1 MGFDELKNKNKDMH
15 GLNRNP
21 GEHVKP
27 GSPAKVGVASPH
39 TAPSAGRDQHTG
51 PKAGGSLGA
60 RPNNVQKGAAMPQH
74 SQPAMQR
81 TVSTPPKPE
90 NGKPAASVVK
100 PGVNRPQAGHQAA
113 AKNGTAPSSQGYQK
127 TLNWQPQGGAV
138 PGNAEPFT
146 VTFNEKINYMDPEY
160 NLLELVFPGSIV
172 VASNEHR
179 ENEATKDL
187 VRTVVKST
195 LTQKLSQVASSRKTM
210 REIYP
215 EYNNLKD
222 ACIKSLALKGFEV
235 KRVNLNGFTLSEKS
249 RAKIDS
255 ADNNQS
261 AGRMNSAALQ
271 RQLDEASRNA
281 PVYMDNM
288 NPVGYNA
295 AQDPYQAQMYQ
306 NQMNGQIYPNQMQA
320 QMGQMYPGQ
329 MQGQPYMDNMNP
341 MGYNAAQDPYQAQMM
356 QNQMNGQMYP
366 NQMQGQ
372 MGQMYPNQMQG
383 QMGQNMNPMG
393 YNAAQDPYQAQMMQ
407 NQMNGQMY
415 PNQMQGQMG
424 NAADAFAAA
433 AAGAMGAF
441 AGAAGAAPSVFCPQC
456 GTQNSGSAFCMN
468 CGAKLC

>member
-295 AQDPYQAQMYQ
+295 AQDPYQAQM
-306 NQMNGQIYPNQMQA
+306 
-320 QMGQMYPGQ
+320 
-329 MQGQPYMDNMNP
+329 
-341 MGYNAAQDPYQAQMM
+341 M